1 MRRLEAMF
9 SDSRKS
15 VSSSSSV
22 GKTDSST
29 ARRICT
35 AERKTMIDAA
45 IESASRKS
53 SPAAGSGT
61 SMTKITLIAASG
73 RR

>member
-9 SDSRKS
+9 SESRKR

-22 GKTDSST
+22 GKTESST

-35 AERKTMIDAA
+35 AERKTMIEAA
-45 IESASRKS
+45 MESASRRS
-53 SPAAGSGT
+53 STAAGSGT
-61 SMTKITLIAASG
+61 SMTKITLIAAKGST
-73 RR
+73 